1 MTLYQLTSNTYILF
15 GCGTR
20 VITKFRKLQ
29 KERFCE
35 CLSWELRVGLATWR
49 SSRVWPRGQKLSIQ
63 EMHFYICTLCG
74 LRGKQPTM
82 LRTRARVVERY
93 QTGSFYCRV
102 YPIIQRLHHL
112 STYQLHHIIQY
123 FPGYHTSH
131 ISKHITHPKSY
142 NSIKIHN

>member
-49 SSRVWPRGQKLSIQ
+49 SSRVWPRGQKLTIQ

-82 LRTRARVVERY
+82 LRTCARSGKISNRLVLLP
-93 QTGSFYCRV
+93 SLSN
-102 YPIIQRLHHL
+102 IQRLHHL
-112 STYQLHHIIQY
+112 FSYQLHHIIQY
-123 FPGYHTSH
+123 FTGYHTSH